1 MAICHTGG
9 RKLLSTL
16 SRSRRL
22 TQCLKNEPKLPPFF
36 ILTKGIYSVTFF
48 IKRQRRGRLFMK
60 KILFIMVV
68 MAIMGNALFAY
79 ARDISFTQED
89 RDRIIRLEEGQ
100 KSLQR
105 QIDDLKISTQR
116 QFDNLYTLILWGFG
130 ILFGGMGIL
139 IGFVL
144 WDRRTALAPAIK
156 KNKELEERGDLL
168 ERALKEFAKQEP
180 RLAEVLRTMRLM

>member
-1 MAICHTGG
+1 
-9 RKLLSTL
+9 
-16 SRSRRL
+16 
-22 TQCLKNEPKLPPFF
+22 
-36 ILTKGIYSVTFF
+36 
-48 IKRQRRGRLFMK
+48 MK

-89 RDRIIRLEEGQ
+89 RDRIIRLEIKVEEGQ

-105 QIDDLKISTQR
+105 QIDDL
-116 QFDNLYTLILWGFG
+116 YALILWGFG

-139 IGFVL
+139 IGFVI

-168 ERALKEFAKQEP
+168 EKALKEFAKQEP

>member
-1 MAICHTGG
+1 
-9 RKLLSTL
+9 
-16 SRSRRL
+16 
-22 TQCLKNEPKLPPFF
+22 
-36 ILTKGIYSVTFF
+36 
-48 IKRQRRGRLFMK
+48 MK
-60 KILFIMVV
+60 KILLVLVV
-68 MAIMGNALFAY
+68 MAITTNALSAY
-79 ARDISFTQED
+79 ARDVSFTQED
-89 RDRIIRLEEGQ
+89 RDRIIRLEIKVEEGQ

-139 IGFVL
+139 IGFVI

-168 ERALKEFAKQEP
+168 EKALKEFAKQEP